1 MAITGLNAELMK
13 RNRPMQITPI
23 QAPPGRA
30 PKDEPSALQRA
41 SKIALDRGMDTAVD
55 EGGKMAMKYG
65 KPLFEKGMS
74 ALMPSATPIAQ
85 AGTGMSPQMAS
96 AIIGSGSKAAPL
108 VANQAGATMSTM
120 LQGGAPAMAEA
131 GLAASGSGIMG
142 SLGGMGAAAMA
153 SPLAPIVGGLAMA
166 KMLGFLS
173 NGGQV
178 GPLSAAQY
186 KEEGGQVEEEK
197 DTGTK
202 ILEELEEQLRKKKAA
217 KEDRST
223 LLPSFRSLGG
233 DISKVEYKSAGGE
246 TYKLFY
252 GGGPLS
258 KGA

>member
-23 QAPPGRA
+23 QAPRGQA

-41 SKIALDRGMDTAVD
+41 SKIALDKGMNTAVD
-55 EGGKMAMKYG
+55 KGGEMAVKYG
-65 KPLFEKGMS
+65 KPLLDSTIS
-74 ALMPSATPIAQ
+74 AMTGVPSQAAIASQAASTSTAAPLMQ
-85 AGTGMSPQMAS
+85 QVMGGGAGTGLMA
-96 AIIGSGSKAAPL
+96 K
-108 VANQAGATMSTM
+108 AGA
-120 LQGGAPAMAEA
+120 
-131 GLAASGSGIMG
+131 GLSGMG
-142 SLGGMGAAAMA
+142 TSLGAMGTAAMA
-153 SPLAPIVGGLAMA
+153 SPLAPIVGGFALA
-166 KMLGFLS
+166 KMLGFFS

-186 KEEGGQVEEEK
+186 KEKGGQVEEEGGQVEEEK

-202 ILEELEEQLRKKKAA
+202 ILEEIKEQLRRKEAA

>member
-23 QAPPGRA
+23 QAPRGQA
-30 PKDEPSALQRA
+30 PRNEPSALQRA
-41 SKIALDRGMDTAVD
+41 SKIALDRGMDTAID
-55 EGGKMAMKYG
+55 KSGKMAMKYG
-65 KPLFEKGMS
+65 KPLFDSSIS
-74 ALMPSATPIAQ
+74 AMTGVPSQAALDVGAKTGAEMLGTMAT
-85 AGTGMSPQMAS
+85 TG
-96 AIIGSGSKAAPL
+96 GSS
-108 VANQAGATMSTM
+108 AGAG
-120 LQGGAPAMAEA
+120 LMAKAGA
-131 GLAASGSGIMG
+131 GLSSMG
-142 SLGGMGAAAMA
+142 TSLGAMGTAAMA
-153 SPLAPIVGGLAMA
+153 SPLAPILGGLAAM
-166 KMLGFLS
+166 KLLGFFS

-186 KEEGGQVEEEK
+186 KDEGGQVEEEK

-217 KEDRST
+217 KEDKST

>member
-23 QAPPGRA
+23 PAPRGQA

-41 SKIALDRGMDTAVD
+41 SKIALDRGMDTAID
-55 EGGKMAMKYG
+55 KGGDMAMKYG
-65 KPLFEKGMS
+65 KPLLDSTIS
-74 ALMPSATPIAQ
+74 AMTGVPSQAALDVGAKTGAEMLGTMAT
-85 AGTGMSPQMAS
+85 TG
-96 AIIGSGSKAAPL
+96 GSS
-108 VANQAGATMSTM
+108 AGAG
-120 LQGGAPAMAEA
+120 LMAKAGA
-131 GLAASGSGIMG
+131 GLSGMG
-142 SLGGMGAAAMA
+142 ASLGGMGAAAMA
-153 SPLAPIVGGLAMA
+153 SPLAPIVGGFALA

-186 KEEGGQVEEEK
+186 KEEGGQVEEEEK

-202 ILEELEEQLRKKKAA
+202 ILEEIKEQLRRKEAA

-223 LLPSFRSLGG
+223 LLPSFRSLSK

>member
-23 QAPPGRA
+23 PAPRGQVV
-30 PKDEPSALQRA
+30 KDEPSALQRA
-41 SKIALDRGMDTAVD
+41 SKIALDKGMNTAMD
-55 EGGKMAMKYG
+55 KGGDMAMKYG

-74 ALMPSATPIAQ
+74 AITGVPSQAALDVGAKTGAEMLGTMAT
-85 AGTGMSPQMAS
+85 TG
-96 AIIGSGSKAAPL
+96 GSG
-108 VANQAGATMSTM
+108 AGAG
-120 LQGGAPAMAEA
+120 LMAKAGA
-131 GLAASGSGIMG
+131 GLSSMG
-142 SLGGMGAAAMA
+142 TSLGAMGTAAMA
-153 SPLAPIVGGLAMA
+153 SPLAPIVGGLAAM
-166 KMLGFLS
+166 KLLGFFS

-217 KEDRST
+217 SEDKSN

>member
-1 MAITGLNAELMK
+1 MLKLATEDPRK
-13 RNRPMQITPI
+13 RYQAQQMQGI
-23 QAPPGRA
+23 QAPRGVA
-30 PKDEPSALQRA
+30 PKETESTMQRF
-41 SKIALDRGMDTAVD
+41 SKLALDKGMDTAID
-55 EGGKMAMKYG
+55 KGGEMAMKYG
-65 KPLFEKGMS
+65 KPLLDSTIS
-74 ALMPSATPIAQ
+74 AMTGVPSQAAIASQAASTSTAAPLMQ
-85 AGTGMSPQMAS
+85 QVMGGGAGTGLMA
-96 AIIGSGSKAAPL
+96 K
-108 VANQAGATMSTM
+108 AGA
-120 LQGGAPAMAEA
+120 
-131 GLAASGSGIMG
+131 GLSGMG
-142 SLGGMGAAAMA
+142 SSLGAMGTAAMA
-153 SPLAPIVGGLAMA
+153 SPLAPIVGGLAAM
-166 KMLGFLS
+166 KLLGFFS

-186 KEEGGQVEEEK
+186 KDEGGQVEEEK

>member
-23 QAPPGRA
+23 QAPRGQA

-41 SKIALDRGMDTAVD
+41 SKIALDKGMDTAID
-55 EGGKMAMKYG
+55 KGGEMAMKYG
-65 KPLFEKGMS
+65 KPLLDSTIS
-74 ALMPSATPIAQ
+74 AMTGVPSQAAIASQAASTSTAAPLMQ
-85 AGTGMSPQMAS
+85 QVMGGGAGTGLMA
-96 AIIGSGSKAAPL
+96 K
-108 VANQAGATMSTM
+108 AGA
-120 LQGGAPAMAEA
+120 
-131 GLAASGSGIMG
+131 GLSGMG
-142 SLGGMGAAAMA
+142 SSLGAMGTAAMA
-153 SPLAPIVGGLAMA
+153 SPLAPIVGGLAAM
-166 KMLGFLS
+166 KLLGFFS

-186 KEEGGQVEEEK
+186 KDEGGQVEEEK